1 MNNTNIAEHRTLN
14 TIDRSGH
21 TQKWWLKLL
30 VDWQASDYDY
40 YDFPAFAKS
49 HGFEKHNNILVFEYE
64 AALTLFLLKFS

>member
-21 TQKWWLKLL
+21 TQKWWFKLL
-30 VDWQASDYDY
+30 DDYAAADDY
-40 YDFPAFAKS
+40 YDITAFAKS
-49 HGFEKHNNILVFEYE
+49 HGFEKHNDALVFESE